1 VNCAQCH
8 QPHAGGSAIIE
19 LAHDVK
25 LEDAKLLNAKPG
37 QGAFGISDAALIRPG
52 DPLGSV
58 LHYRLAKT
66 GSGRMPR
73 IGSEEID
80 DVAVSMIHKWI
91 REMPVTEASTSTPT
105 AKTDNSELL
114 SSFST
119 MSAEARLSAVQ
130 QLTSTTRGAT
140 ELMLWVQL
148 AETPNELRQE
158 IVTLA
163 SQSTQPEVRDLF
175 ERFMPASKRAKRL
188 GTAINSA
195 ELLAMEADVERGRQ
209 LFLREGSASCR
220 NCHRIK
226 ESGETLGPDLSQIA
240 KKYTPAE
247 MLTHL
252 LEPSRFIDVKYIP
265 QVVETVDGQVHTG
278 LLVER
283 SETEVVLKS
292 VQNKEIRIAMADV
305 ESMTSQQK
313 SIMPELLLRDMTPQQ
328 AADLLAYLNSLK

>member
-1 VNCAQCH
+1 
-8 QPHAGGSAIIE
+8 
-19 LAHDVK
+19 
-25 LEDAKLLNAKPG
+25 
-37 QGAFGISDAALIRPG
+37 
-52 DPLGSV
+52 
-58 LHYRLAKT
+58 
-66 GSGRMPR
+66 MPR

-91 REMPVTEASTSTPT
+91 REMPVTEASTSTPA

-158 IVTLA
+158 IVTLV

-175 ERFMPASKRAKRL
+175 ERFIPASKRAKRL

-265 QVVETVDGQVHTG
+265 QVVETVDGLVHTG

-283 SETEVVLKS
+283 SETELVLKS